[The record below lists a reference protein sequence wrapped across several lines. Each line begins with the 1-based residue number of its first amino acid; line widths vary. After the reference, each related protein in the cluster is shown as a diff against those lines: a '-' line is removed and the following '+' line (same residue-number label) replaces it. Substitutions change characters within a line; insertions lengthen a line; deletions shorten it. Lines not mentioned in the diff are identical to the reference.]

1 MELISIITNAVVA
14 VVDIILIVV
23 LLRRWKKQ

>member
-1 MELISIITNAVVA
+1 MEIISIITNAVVA